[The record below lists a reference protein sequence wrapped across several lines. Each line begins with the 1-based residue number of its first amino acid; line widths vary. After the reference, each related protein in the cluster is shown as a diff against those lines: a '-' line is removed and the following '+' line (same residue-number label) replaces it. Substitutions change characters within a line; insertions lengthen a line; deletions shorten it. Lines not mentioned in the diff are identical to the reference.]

1 MKHSILHLV
10 NQSPFDK
17 PCLLQC
23 LQNYSEGDCIVFLEN
38 GVYGLLPNH
47 SASNDLKEKKCYAIK
62 ADTDARGLKNN
73 IDKNVKLIGFS
84 QLVSLCTE
92 YNLVQSWY

>member
-1 MKHSILHLV
+1 MKRSILHIV

-47 SASNDLKEKKCYAIK
+47 SASNDVIKRKCYAIK
-62 ADTDARGLKNN
+62 ADTEARGLKNS
-73 IDKNVKLIGFS
+73 IDEKVELIDFGQF
-84 QLVSLCTE
+84 VHLCTE